1 MQLVN
6 EQNVNKEMANVVA
19 KEMDKEQDLAMELQ
33 GINYGWGEQW
43 IQEGYHTESA
53 RFTRPII

>member
-33 GINYGWGEQW
+33 GINYG
-43 IQEGYHTESA
+43 
-53 RFTRPII
+53 

>member
-19 KEMDKEQDLAMELQ
+19 KEMDKEQDLAMEVQ
-33 GINYGWGEQW
+33 GINYGWGEQR

>member
-19 KEMDKEQDLAMELQ
+19 KEMDKEQDSAMELQ
-33 GINYGWGEQW
+33 GINYG
-43 IQEGYHTESA
+43 
-53 RFTRPII
+53 